1 MSETEEYDE
10 KIYNIVL
17 DIQKKLDEM
26 ADKINGLTDKPRF
39 NKPNVDRDSTYE
51 NKRNVYLTKL
61 NTGEILYPKQSTLEY
76 YKIKYD
82 AKTQNYS

>member
-1 MSETEEYDE
+1 MSESEEYDE

-26 ADKINGLTDKPRF
+26 TDKINGLTDKPRF
-39 NKPNVDRDSTYE
+39 NKPNVDRDATYD
-51 NKRNVYLTKL
+51 NKKNVYLTKL

-76 YKIKYD
+76 YKLKYD
-82 AKTQNYS
+82 SATRKYS

>member
-1 MSETEEYDE
+1 MSDTEEYDE

-26 ADKINGLTDKPRF
+26 VDKINGLSDKPRF

-51 NKRNVYLTKL
+51 NKKNVYLNKL
-61 NTGEILYPKQSTLEY
+61 NSAEILYPKQSTLEY

-82 AKTQNYS
+82 NATRKYS